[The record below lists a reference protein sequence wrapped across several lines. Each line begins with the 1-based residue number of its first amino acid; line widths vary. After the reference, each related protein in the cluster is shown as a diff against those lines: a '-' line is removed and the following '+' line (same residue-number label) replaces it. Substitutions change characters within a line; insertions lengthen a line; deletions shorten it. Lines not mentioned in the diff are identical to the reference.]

1 MSAEASA
8 FFRSWDP
15 RADVIFV
22 LGILGS
28 LYLTGWMRM
37 RAPQRGRG
45 RITRAAN
52 GWRLGA
58 YLGGLALL
66 GIALMS
72 PLDVLGEQ
80 LFFLHMLQHMLLTMY
95 VPPLLLLA
103 NPLPFVMW
111 GLPPALRRALGVLL
125 VPKGVVR
132 RALLAVTPPAVLW
145 LIYAGTILL
154 WHDPYAYSLAQ
165 GDSLVHDLEH
175 ISFFVAS
182 LLFWWHITGAGPRIH
197 RPMARWKK
205 ILFLLGAVPA
215 NMLTGITIAFA
226 TAPLYAHYAAMPRLF
241 NISVL
246 GDQQLGGTIMWI
258 QGSEMYI
265 IATLILIS
273 RMLGDESRKQPLPEA
288 QWATAEALKAPGWR
302 P

>member
-15 RADVIFV
+15 RIDVIFV
-22 LGILGS
+22 LGVLAALYVLGW
-28 LYLTGWMRM
+28 LRM
-37 RAPQRGRG
+37 RAPQRGRL
-45 RITRAAN
+45 RVTRAAN

-80 LFFLHMLQHMLLTMY
+80 LFFVHMLQHMLLTMY

-111 GLPPALRRALGVLL
+111 GLPPALRRSLGGVL
-125 VPKGVVR
+125 VPQGFAR
-132 RALLAVTPPAVLW
+132 RVLLAVTPPAVLW
-145 LIYAGTILL
+145 LIYACTILL

-175 ISFFVAS
+175 ITFFVAS
-182 LLFWWHITGAGPRIH
+182 ILFWWHITGAGPRIH

-226 TAPLYAHYAAMPRLF
+226 TTPLYAHYEAMPRLF

-265 IATLILIS
+265 IATLILFS
-273 RMLGDESRKQPLPEA
+273 RMLGREARKQPLPEG
-288 QWATAEALKAPGWR
+288 QWASAEALKAPGWQR
-302 P
+302 

>member
-15 RADVIFV
+15 RIDVIFV
-22 LGILGS
+22 LGLLGT
-28 LYLTGWMRM
+28 LYVTGWVRM
-37 RAPQRGRG
+37 RGGPRGRS
-45 RITRAAN
+45 RLWRTAN
-52 GWRLGA
+52 GWRLSA
-58 YLGGLALL
+58 YLGGLTLL

-111 GLPPALRRALGVLL
+111 GLPASLRRAIGSVL
-125 VPKGVVR
+125 VPKGAVR

-145 LIYAGTILL
+145 LIYACTILL

-165 GDSLVHDLEH
+165 GDSFVHDMEH
-175 ISFFVAS
+175 ITFFVAS
-182 LLFWWHITGAGPRIH
+182 ILFWWHITGAGPRIH

-226 TAPLYAHYAAMPRLF
+226 TTPLYAHYVAMPRLF

-265 IATLILIS
+265 IATLVLVS
-273 RMLGDESRKQPLPEA
+273 RMLGQEARKQPLPEG
-288 QWATAEALKAPGWR
+288 QWDTAEALKAPGWQR
-302 P
+302 

>member
-15 RADVIFV
+15 RIDVIFV
-22 LGILGS
+22 LGVLAV
-28 LYLTGWMRM
+28 LYVTGWLRM
-37 RAPQRGRG
+37 RAPQRGRL
-45 RITRAAN
+45 RVTRAAN

-58 YLGGLALL
+58 YLVGLALL

-80 LFFLHMLQHMLLTMY
+80 LFFVHMLQHMLLTMY

-111 GLPPALRRALGVLL
+111 GLPAALRRSLGGVLVPQGFARRVLL
-125 VPKGVVR
+125 V
-132 RALLAVTPPAVLW
+132 VTPPAVLW
-145 LIYAGTILL
+145 LIYACTILL

-175 ISFFVAS
+175 ITFFVAS
-182 LLFWWHITGAGPRIH
+182 ILFWWHITGAGPRIH

-226 TAPLYAHYAAMPRLF
+226 TTPLYAHYEAMPRLF

-265 IATLILIS
+265 IATLILFS
-273 RMLGDESRKQPLPEA
+273 RMLGREARKQPLPEG
-288 QWATAEALKAPGWR
+288 QWASAEALKAPGWQR
-302 P
+302 